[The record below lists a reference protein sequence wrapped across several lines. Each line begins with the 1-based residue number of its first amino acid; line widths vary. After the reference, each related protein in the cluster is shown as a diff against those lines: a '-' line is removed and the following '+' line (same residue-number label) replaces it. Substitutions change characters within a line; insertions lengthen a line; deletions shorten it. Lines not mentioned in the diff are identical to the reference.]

1 MMKMDF
7 KKIIANRLYYY
18 KIKND
23 IKSERA
29 MRIILRHIAHETD
42 IEYIL
47 AEEMID
53 MFENEIMEMVME
65 NERERE
71 IDKYTKGDL

>member
-1 MMKMDF
+1 
-7 KKIIANRLYYY
+7 
-18 KIKND
+18 
-23 IKSERA
+23 